1 MVDMNI
7 RLRVTILVAWQD
19 LSRQGSKNRKTRA
32 PPFLRD
38 VSSQAHGSGEC
49 LAEEG
54 VQGCFRAR
62 VFPI

>member
-1 MVDMNI
+1 MA
-7 RLRVTILVAWQD
+7 ILVAWQD